1 MSGMTRC
8 DWTHPAEATMISKYF
23 GRQGREWATAYTCL
37 GSWMCKTWRLYEVFY
52 WSARMPEYWPCSD
65 LNTRRTWRCHHKRCG
80 WLDEICRPW
89 FAASWISL
97 SPDSDQILLFCRW
110 ESEKAVY
117 QDFLHKNF
125 PDRARKSY
133 IVHFITYCIK
143 KTKWHTQFRDLIH
156 TFICLERRRIMKKA
170 KLDVISWRRN
180 ISFMCKCGGEK
191 KTDNDNEEILFRR
204 GWKKGEGR
212 GNIIW
217 MRIFL
222 AEETKK
228 REGKRGSMRDNS
240 KNFK

>member
-1 MSGMTRC
+1 MTRC

-125 PDRARKSY
+125 PDRARKSGHRTFHNILHKKDKMAYTVPRFDPY
-133 IVHFITYCIK
+133 IHLVGKEKNNEEGKI
-143 KTKWHTQFRDLIH
+143 
-156 TFICLERRRIMKKA
+156 
-170 KLDVISWRRN
+170 DVMSWRRN

-191 KTDNDNEEILFRR
+191 KRTMIMRR
-204 GWKKGEGR
+204 FFLEGDEKKEKEG
-212 GNIIW
+212 GI
-217 MRIFL
+217 
-222 AEETKK
+222 
-228 REGKRGSMRDNS
+228 
-240 KNFK
+240 